1 MFKSNKK
8 LDIFKGINNHKIIV
22 SHPYHDNADQNILR
36 HYDYL
41 GSVIKKY
48 RHILGKWHVYRLRPQ
63 VLNYTPTICDIYL
76 PKEVPN

>member
-22 SHPYHDNADQNILR
+22 SHPYHDNANQNILR

-41 GSVIKKY
+41 GSEIK
-48 RHILGKWHVYRLRPQ
+48 R
-63 VLNYTPTICDIYL
+63 
-76 PKEVPN
+76 